1 MWLLASAHGSACSLP
16 PDWHQVRLLQ
26 QQVFLDLLRS
36 EEHGS
41 L

>member
-1 MWLLASAHGSACSLP
+1 MWLLAAAHGSVFSLP
-16 PDWHQVRLLQ
+16 PDWHQVCLLQ
-26 QQVFLDLLRS
+26 QQVFLDLLLS